1 MAQAVSAW
9 PSCERLLLGLLD
21 LHVDAVVPC
30 YWDTHAT
37 PPPLYFLFSSPP
49 PSESLRRFRDRP
61 PWQRSY
67 LQCLSPLTAP
77 ISCLSDEECVRECL
91 CMCAQIYAYPRES
104 VTTRTKTEGRKE
116 KKKKSMLELC
126 KCLRP
131 ASRVTLALH
140 DLTCHVAVAAVAA
153 NRDRDL
159 STPFPV
165 TEPFLVT
172 KLFRILERE

>member
-37 PPPLYFLFSSPP
+37 PLYFLFSSPP

-67 LQCLSPLTAP
+67 LQRLSPLTAP

-116 KKKKSMLELC
+116 KKKKVC
-126 KCLRP
+126 WNCVNVCAQRP
-131 ASRVTLALH
+131 ASLLPYMTSRVTW
-140 DLTCHVAVAAVAA
+140 
-153 NRDRDL
+153 L
-159 STPFPV
+159 S
-165 TEPFLVT
+165 
-172 KLFRILERE
+172 